1 MKARIGVADRTL
13 LKVGIEDGYQ
23 QGIATVLYVLSM
35 SCGWRKKRL
44 NRVLREIES
53 LLSIR
58 FGGHKVLIQD
68 MSRKLKEDYGIDV
81 KDIKIDISVKMK

>member
-44 NRVLREIES
+44 NRVLREIEQ